1 MNRQLIDP
9 LLQPFELKNLTLRN
23 RVVSTSHEPSYTED
37 GMPKERYR
45 LYHEEKAKGG
55 IGLTMMGG
63 SAVVAPDSPAA
74 FGNLHI
80 YKDEIVPWLR
90 ELAYGVHEHGA
101 AVMCQITHLGRRT
114 SNYDGD
120 WLPVVYPS
128 SLREPAHRAFPK
140 VAEEWDMDRIGWG
153 YADAT
158 SRCREAGLDG
168 SEMEGYDQLCDAFWS
183 PLTNHRDDEFGGKL
197 ENRLRFRFE
206 SFVRCARPQAPTSSS
221 ASGCPSTK
229 RCRRTKPRGGAG
241 DRQRVVPRGHRLH
254 QRHSGIHGQRRG
266 TVAGHPPMGTPVAP
280 HLEFAGEIK
289 RG

>member
-90 ELAYGVHEHGA
+90 ELA
-101 AVMCQITHLGRRT
+101 
-114 SNYDGD
+114 
-120 WLPVVYPS
+120 
-128 SLREPAHRAFPK
+128 
-140 VAEEWDMDRIGWG
+140 
-153 YADAT
+153 
-158 SRCREAGLDG
+158 
-168 SEMEGYDQLCDAFWS
+168 
-183 PLTNHRDDEFGGKL
+183 
-197 ENRLRFRFE
+197 
-206 SFVRCARPQAPTSSS
+206 
-221 ASGCPSTK
+221 
-229 RCRRTKPRGGAG
+229 
-241 DRQRVVPRGHRLH
+241 
-254 QRHSGIHGQRRG
+254 
-266 TVAGHPPMGTPVAP
+266 
-280 HLEFAGEIK
+280 
-289 RG
+289 

>member
-9 LLQPFELKNLTLRN
+9 LMQPFELKNLTLRN

-37 GMPKERYR
+37 GMPKARYR

-74 FGNLHI
+74 FGNLHV

-90 ELAYGVHEHGA
+90 ELAYGVHENGA

-128 SLREPAHRAFPK
+128 PLR
-140 VAEEWDMDRIGWG
+140 
-153 YADAT
+153 
-158 SRCREAGLDG
+158 AGLRRRHR
-168 SEMEGYDQLCDAFWS
+168 
-183 PLTNHRDDEFGGKL
+183 PL
-197 ENRLRFRFE
+197 
-206 SFVRCARPQAPTSSS
+206 
-221 ASGCPSTK
+221 
-229 RCRRTKPRGGAG
+229 PRGRPGRDRDRGLHPSARRLLVSADQSSRRRVRRQLGEPDELPASRDSRGA
-241 DRQRVVPRGHRLH
+241 
-254 QRHSGIHGQRRG
+254 
-266 TVAGHPPMGTPVAP
+266 
-280 HLEFAGEIK
+280 
-289 RG
+289 